1 MNLLDKETITVLLAD
16 DHSLIRQGI
25 MLILEEIEVDA
36 KVTQASNLQQITE
49 QISANKIDI
58 AVIDAH
64 FPDGNSITILP
75 EIKTL
80 APEIRILIFTGIDE
94 AANALKFLK
103 AGANGFISKMSEE
116 EEIKNAIL
124 TIMKDGEYLS
134 PQTQSLLM
142 NSMRN
147 SKAINPLFRLTERE
161 LQIAKMY
168 ASGNSN
174 LEIAN
179 QLDVKQN
186 TVSTIKRRIFEK
198 LKIENIVELIQIL
211 QDNP

>member
-25 MLILEEIEVDA
+25 MFILEEIEVDA

-198 LKIENIVELIQIL
+198 LEIENIVELIQIL

>member
-116 EEIKNAIL
+116 EEIKNAIKQKPSVSIDEIKKGL
-124 TIMKDGEYLS
+124 EMARNFIMPMMYFAIIMMNLLIGLIVSLITGLIMKKEKKAKKDEDD
-134 PQTQSLLM
+134 LLAPFVI
-142 NSMRN
+142 
-147 SKAINPLFRLTERE
+147 KPEFITLE
-161 LQIAKMY
+161 LETDRK
-168 ASGNSN
+168 
-174 LEIAN
+174 
-179 QLDVKQN
+179 VKQ
-186 TVSTIKRRIFEK
+186 IYR
-198 LKIENIVELIQIL
+198 
-211 QDNP
+211 

>member
-25 MLILEEIEVDA
+25 MFILEEIEVDA

>member
-25 MLILEEIEVDA
+25 MFILEEIEVDA
-36 KVTQASNLQQITE
+36 KVIQASNLQQITE

>member
-25 MLILEEIEVDA
+25 MLILEEIEVDT

-58 AVIDAH
+58 VVIDAH

-198 LKIENIVELIQIL
+198 LEIENIVELIQIL

>member
-25 MLILEEIEVDA
+25 MFILEEIEVDT